1 MLVKGFIGRLVM
13 KNIILAIIIS
23 LLFCSGVR
31 AGDGVLHLNMEEAS
45 GNLTDLSGYGNNCTA
60 YGNPVYQQTGAP
72 NRGKAI
78 SFDGSGDYFN
88 CGNSVAFNSS
98 AVTVLGWIKTGI
110 QTSAKTIMGKA
121 VTGSIS
127 WRISK
132 VVVGNLLFYVS
143 GNGTSY
149 NLVSGI
155 GNYMIGD
162 NNWHHFG
169 CVYDNTTGFV
179 YIDGVL
185 NASG

>member
-31 AGDGVLHLNMEEAS
+31 AGDRVLHLNMEEAS
-45 GNLTDLSGYGNNCTA
+45 GNLIDLSGYGNNCTA
-60 YGNPVYQQTGAP
+60 NGNPVYQQTGAP

-88 CGNSVAFNSS
+88 CGTSVAFNSS

-110 QTSAKTIMGKA
+110 QTSVKIIITKTIS
-121 VTGSIS
+121 GSNS
-127 WRISK
+127 WGIFKSSVNILSFK
-132 VVVGNLLFYVS
+132 VS
-143 GNGTSY
+143 GNGTGY
-149 NLVSGI
+149 NLVSEI

-162 NNWHHFG
+162 NKWHHFVVVFDIFS
-169 CVYDNTTGFV
+169 CFAPQDNLF
-179 YIDGVL
+179 
-185 NASG
+185 